1 MIHPLAED
9 FSQLKDVEVETKLQD
24 LSKKYWQTSNPAVRQ
39 QISIFIDLYKM
50 ELSTRRAKLVEQQ
63 YQKRDKDLD
72 KLINVR

>member
-9 FSQLKDVEVETKLQD
+9 FSELKDLEVETKLQD
-24 LSKKYWQTSNPAVRQ
+24 LSKKYWQTNNPAVRQ
-39 QISIFIDLYKM
+39 QISIFIELYKM
-50 ELSTRRAKLVEQQ
+50 ELSSRRAKLVEQQ